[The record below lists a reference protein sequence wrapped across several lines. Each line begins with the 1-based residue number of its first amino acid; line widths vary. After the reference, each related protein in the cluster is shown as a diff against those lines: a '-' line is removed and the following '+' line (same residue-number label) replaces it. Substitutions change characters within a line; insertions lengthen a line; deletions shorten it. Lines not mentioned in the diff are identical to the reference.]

1 MKLSSALELVRITSG
16 VACSR
21 TAYMR
26 VICTFHEVICSSI
39 APTCSREII
48 MIALRGVFE
57 HIHSESDGIIVRAC
71 NPPTTHSAIR
81 IDEHIAYST
90 HN

>member
-26 VICTFHEVICSSI
+26 VSCTFHEVTCSSI
-39 APTCSREII
+39 APTCFREIE
-48 MIALRGVFE
+48 MVAFRGVLE
-57 HIHSESDGIIVRAC
+57 HIHSESDRIIVRAC
-71 NPPTTHSAIR
+71 NPPTTRSALR
-81 IDEHIAYST
+81 MD
-90 HN
+90 